1 MDPGESGSFDCFW
14 AWGINYKKQF
24 SVMKKI
30 ILLALMTAALAG
42 AAVQKASAGVV
53 VGASIGV
60 PVAPGYCA
68 PAYYPG
74 YSNYSYPRP
83 AYYGYGYNYNYCPPP
98 VAYVRPPVVY
108 GPSFYVAPPVFR
120 FGFGF
125 GGHGHFNHFSHHHF
139 SHHGHW

>member
-1 MDPGESGSFDCFW
+1 
-14 AWGINYKKQF
+14 
-24 SVMKKI
+24 MKKI
-30 ILLALMTAALAG
+30 ILLAFMIAALAG

-53 VGASIGV
+53 VGASIGL
-60 PVAPGYCA
+60 PGVA

-74 YSNYSYPRP
+74 YYNYNYGYSYPRP

-98 VAYVRPPVVY
+98 VVYGRPPVVY

-125 GGHGHFNHFSHHHF
+125 GGHGHF